1 MRDTIAC
8 AARRGPKEFDPTPPP
23 ASGINQDQL
32 YSTAFYFDENDMRKL
47 AYRLMRNRPSSGRPE
62 GVPAVGGRG
71 RDRDL
76 LPLPPPDGRRDGFR
90 RFASKSDF
98 AAHANSLLYPGKA
111 FELTDGNSEKLWLLN
126 NFLADMRE
134 QGIIEGAGSSSVYPS
149 CSTSPHA
156 TCGECSR
163 ALRALTNGALYLLQI
178 FRRSLAANRWTR
190 SPSLGSSRSWCSSQP
205 FIERS

>member
-1 MRDTIAC
+1 MPMLRHHDMRDTIAC

-32 YSTAFYFDENDMRKL
+32 YSTAFYFDENDMREK

-62 GVPAVGGRG
+62 GVPAIEIG
-71 RDRDL
+71 RDRDPP
-76 LPLPPPDGRRDGFR
+76 PLPPPDGRRDGFR
-90 RFASKSDF
+90 RFARTRDF

-111 FELTDGNSEKLWLLN
+111 FELTDGSSEKLWLLN

-134 QGIIEGAGSSSVYPS
+134 QGIIEGAGLSSLYSS

-156 TCGECSR
+156 QHLRTCGECSR
-163 ALRALTNGALYLLQI
+163 ALHALTNGALCLLC
-178 FRRSLAANRWTR
+178 RDSGAA
-190 SPSLGSSRSWCSSQP
+190 
-205 FIERS
+205 